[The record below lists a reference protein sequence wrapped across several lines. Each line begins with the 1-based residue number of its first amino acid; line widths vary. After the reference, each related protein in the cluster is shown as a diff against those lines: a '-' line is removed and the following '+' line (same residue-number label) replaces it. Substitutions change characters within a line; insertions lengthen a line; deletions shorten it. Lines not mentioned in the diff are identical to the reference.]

1 MSREDRFRMIDPSE
15 VLSLS
20 GQCKALGIPRSSLYY
35 TPREEPPENLA
46 IMRFVDEQY
55 LKTPFYGVNRLHQE
69 LSQNNFTLSKG
80 KLRRLMKKVNWRT
93 LYPKKKT
100 TKADPEAYKYPYLLR
115 KLTIDHPN
123 QVWEVDITYIPM
135 EKGFMYLFAIIDVY
149 SRYVVGWSLSNTM
162 SSEWVVASLKDAFEV
177 YGRPEII
184 NSDQGSQ
191 FTSKSY
197 VDLLQGVGSVGGS
210 PIKISMDSK
219 GRALDNIYIERL
231 WRSVKYENVYLVSYE
246 TVKDLRRGLTHYFE
260 FYNKERLHQSLEYKT
275 PSLIYSR
282 AA

>member
-1 MSREDRFRMIDPSE
+1 MSREERFRMIDSSDA
-15 VLSLS
+15 LSVS
-20 GQCKALGIPRSSLYY
+20 GQCRALRIPRSSLYY
-35 TPREEPPENLA
+35 TPREESSENLA

-55 LKTPFYGVNRLHQE
+55 LKTPFYGVNRLHEE
-69 LSQNNFTLSKG
+69 LLHKGFKLSKG

-93 LYPKKKT
+93 LYPKRKT

-115 KLTIDHPN
+115 NLRIDHPN
-123 QVWEVDITYIPM
+123 QVWAIDITYIPM

-149 SRYVVGWSLSNTM
+149 SRYVVGWRLSNTM
-162 SSEWVVASLKDAFEV
+162 SSEWVVEALKEAFEA
-177 YGRPEII
+177 YGRSI

-191 FTSKSY
+191 FTSKCY
-197 VDLLQGVGSVGGS
+197 VDLLQGAGEEEVS

-231 WRSVKYENVYLVSYE
+231 WRSLKYEDVYLVSYG
-246 TVKDLRRGLTHYFE
+246 TVKELRKGLALYFE
-260 FYNKERLHQSLEYKT
+260 FYNKERLHQSLDYKT
-275 PSLIYSR
+275 PSSIYFN